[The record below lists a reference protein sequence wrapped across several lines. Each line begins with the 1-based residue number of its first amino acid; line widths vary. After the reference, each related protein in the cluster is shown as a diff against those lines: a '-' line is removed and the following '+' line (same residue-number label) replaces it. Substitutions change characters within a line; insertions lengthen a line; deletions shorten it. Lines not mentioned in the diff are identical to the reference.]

1 MKVSIFGLGYVGCVT
16 SACLAR
22 DGHEV
27 VGVDVVPA
35 KVQRLAS
42 GLPTVI
48 ETGLEKLIAEARK
61 AGRLSATTDARAAVL
76 ATDASI
82 ICVGTP
88 NSRDGSLDLS
98 AVRQTAESI
107 GAAMAEKPDRHVVIL
122 RSTVPAGTCENLL
135 LPALHPDN
143 PHGSLFDC
151 DLVIVPEFLREG
163 CAISDYYDPPFVVV
177 GSATGKADNNQ
188 AVVEALFGS
197 VTDRV
202 QWLPFREAEML
213 KATCNVFH
221 ALKVAFANEVG
232 ALCSSLSIDGRSLMA
247 QLVQDQK
254 LNISPAYL
262 RPGLAFGG
270 SCLPKDLRMIL
281 HLAGRHG
288 VDLPLLRSLLPSND
302 AHLKRA
308 IDMVPDNGIRRV
320 GLNGLAFK
328 AGTDDLRE
336 SPIVLIAEHL
346 IGKGYDLKIHDSAIE
361 TSRITGANRDYIEK
375 RIPHLSSRLVSTVDQ
390 LIEHSQILLITRD
403 VDGLMERAAALGK
416 RPLVVDLRGR
426 APQTKKATPPVKVS
440 TPHRAAVRQPAKS
453 PPLGNGR
460 YKSTAKSEA
469 RPSRVAV
476 ASPEARSVL
485 PQRNLET

>member
-16 SACLAR
+16 AACLSK

-27 VGVDVVPA
+27 VGVDVIA
-35 KVQRLAS
+35 GKAERLAS
-42 GLPTVI
+42 GHPTVI
-48 ETGLEKLIAEARK
+48 ETGLEKLIAEAK
-61 AGRLSATTDARAAVL
+61 KSGKLTATTDGRAAVL

-98 AVRQTAESI
+98 AVKQTAELI
-107 GAAMAEKPDRHVVIL
+107 GRAMAEKPERHVVIL
-122 RSTVPAGTCENLL
+122 RSTVPAGTCESLV

-143 PHGSLFDC
+143 PHASLFDC

-163 CAISDYYDPPFVVV
+163 CAIADYYDPPFVVV
-177 GSATGKADNNQ
+177 GSATGKVDNNDP
-188 AVVEALFGS
+188 VVKALFGG
-197 VTDRV
+197 VTDRL

-281 HLAGRHG
+281 SLANRNS

-308 IDMVPDNGIRRV
+308 MDMIPDNGMRRL

-328 AGTDDLRE
+328 SGTDDLRE
-336 SPIVLIAEHL
+336 SPIVIIAEHL
-346 IGKGYDLKIHDSAIE
+346 IGKGYDLKIHDAGIE

-375 RIPHLSSRLVSTVDQ
+375 RIPHLSSRLVSTVDE
-390 LIEHSQILLITRD
+390 LIEHSEILLITRD
-403 VDGLMERAAALGK
+403 GEGLMARASKLGK

-426 APQTKKATPPVKVS
+426 LPQSKKTSIPIVVQKQNGSAKARIVKMTPPTSGRFKGQ
-440 TPHRAAVRQPAKS
+440 TRT
-453 PPLGNGR
+453 NG
-460 YKSTAKSEA
+460 KSTKPLAA
-469 RPSRVAV
+469 A
-476 ASPEARSVL
+476 A
-485 PQRNLET
+485 

>member
-1 MKVSIFGLGYVGCVT
+1 MNVSIFGLGYVGCVT
-16 SACLAR
+16 AACLAK
-22 DGHEV
+22 DGHKV
-27 VGVDVVPA
+27 VAVDVVA
-35 KVQRLAS
+35 GKVERLAA

-48 ETGLEKLIAEARK
+48 ETGLEKLIADASQ
-61 AGRLSATTDARAAVL
+61 AGKLSATTDGRAAVRH
-76 ATDASI
+76 TDASI

-98 AVRQTAESI
+98 AVRQTAELI
-107 GAAMAEKPDRHVVIL
+107 GGAMAEKAERHVVVL
-122 RSTVPAGTCENLL
+122 RSTVPAGTCESLV

-143 PHGSLFDC
+143 PHASLFDC

-163 CAISDYYDPPFVVV
+163 CAIADYYDPPFVAV
-177 GSATGKADNNQ
+177 GSATGKADNNEPVIQ
-188 AVVEALFGS
+188 ALFGG
-197 VTDRV
+197 VTDRL

-221 ALKVAFANEVG
+221 ALKVAFANEIG
-232 ALCSSLSIDGRSLMA
+232 ALCSSLSVDGRSVMA

-281 HLAGRHG
+281 HLANRAG

-308 IDMVPDNGIRRV
+308 IDMVPDNGARRI

-328 AGTDDLRE
+328 SGTDDLRE
-336 SPIVLIAEHL
+336 SPIVIIAEHL
-346 IGKGYDLKIHDSAIE
+346 IGKGFDLKIHDTAIE

-375 RIPHLSSRLVSTVDQ
+375 RIPHLSSRLVSTLDE
-390 LIEHSQILLITRD
+390 LIEHSEILLITRD
-403 VDGLMERAAALGK
+403 GDALMERAAKLGK

-426 APQTKKATPPVKVS
+426 APHSKKSGPPAAPKPRRLAKGLIVKGTPSSNGRHK
-440 TPHRAAVRQPAKS
+440 AAVSSRRKPGSTLAAPA
-453 PPLGNGR
+453 
-460 YKSTAKSEA
+460 
-469 RPSRVAV
+469 
-476 ASPEARSVL
+476 
-485 PQRNLET
+485 

>member
-16 SACLAR
+16 AGCLTR

-27 VGVDVVPA
+27 VGVDVVPG
-35 KVQRLAS
+35 KVDRLAS

-48 ETGLEKLIAEARK
+48 ETGLDKLIAEARK
-61 AGRLSATTDARAAVL
+61 MGRLNATTDSHAAVL

-98 AVRQTAESI
+98 AVRQTAEAI
-107 GAAMAEKPDRHVVIL
+107 GRAMAEKPDRHVVVL
-122 RSTVPAGTCENLL
+122 RSTVPAGTCENLV
-135 LPALHPDN
+135 LPALHPDD
-143 PHGSLFDC
+143 PHGCLFDS
-151 DLVIVPEFLREG
+151 DLVVVPEFLREG
-163 CAISDYYDPPFVVV
+163 CAIADYYDPPFVVV
-177 GSATGKADNNQ
+177 GSATGRSDDNEP
-188 AVVEALFGS
+188 VVKALFGGVS
-197 VTDRV
+197 DRL

-221 ALKVAFANEVG
+221 ALKVAFANEIG
-232 ALCSSLSIDGRSLMA
+232 ALCASLSIDGRSLMA

-281 HLAGRHG
+281 HLAGRNS

-308 IDMVPDNGIRRV
+308 IDLVPDNGMRRV

-346 IGKGYDLKIHDSAIE
+346 IGKGFDLKIHDDAIK
-361 TSRITGANRDYIEK
+361 TSRITGANREYIEK
-375 RIPHLSSRLVSTVDQ
+375 RIPHLSSRLVGTLDE
-390 LIEHSQILLITRD
+390 LIEHSDILLVTRD
-403 VDGLMERAAALGK
+403 GDGLIERAAELGRK
-416 RPLVVDLRGR
+416 RLIIDLRGR
-426 APQTKKATPPVKVS
+426 VPHSKKSVPLVAASKPTRSAKAMLLKSAGRSNGDSKSAAGVRPKPGRS
-440 TPHRAAVRQPAKS
+440 TV
-453 PPLGNGR
+453 
-460 YKSTAKSEA
+460 T
-469 RPSRVAV
+469 VA
-476 ASPEARSVL
+476 
-485 PQRNLET
+485 